1 MSKKGWIIFGTIVLT
16 SVIGFIAANYFISG
30 SRQKETLVSPEDKAS
45 TLAPVAVPTTVAVTE
60 KVYEDISGFSFSY
73 PGDLAVSDQT
83 PDDATHYSL
92 IFLKNQSGE
101 TTRIRVKDKEKEV
114 PPDSKS
120 VKTLSLAGMK
130 AEYYESAVK
139 LTTLA
144 INQNILYEIVSPNT
158 AYWQKVHK
166 VIVESFTLGTAV
178 SGNNKSSP
186 PAGNTT
192 YEAEEIVE

>member
-1 MSKKGWIIFGTIVLT
+1 MSKKSWIISGIVVLT
-16 SVIGFIAANYFISG
+16 SAIGFAVATYFISG
-30 SRQKETLVSPEDKAS
+30 SRQKTPLVSPENKAS
-45 TLAPVAVPTTVAVTE
+45 TLAPLAVPTAIATLE
-60 KVYEDISGFSFSY
+60 KVYEDSAGFSFSY
-73 PGDLAVSDQT
+73 PGDLTISDQT

-92 IFLKNQSGE
+92 LYLKNQSGE

-120 VKTLSLAGMK
+120 VKTSSLAGMK

-166 VIVESFTLGTAV
+166 VVVESFTIGTAV

-192 YEAEEIVE
+192 YEAEEVVE